1 MAIAGGGV
9 PCAKIRLSKNG
20 NVERLNFVTNKPSE
34 FVETDV
40 QRAAERLLAGEE
52 FEMLCNGPQIIQ
64 IQKLL
69 LRGHAAAPLTEATR
83 PYYDEM
89 ESLRVEGWTSNLQAR
104 YRIAELT
111 QLIWRETRNGR
122 KK

>member
-1 MAIAGGGV
+1 MAIAGGGM
-9 PCAKIRLSKNG
+9 PSAKIKLNKYG
-20 NVERLNFVTNKPSE
+20 QIERIGIVTNKPSE

-69 LRGHAAAPLTEATR
+69 LRGHVAAPLTEATR